1 VLNIGEGLSDCSI
14 QELRDLDNLHGDL
27 AIAGL
32 ENVKVVNEAKEA
44 KLTNKTYV
52 ETLTLEWSNNSIYFD
67 DDDDVLVVVFQR
79 VQPPHD
85 LENLIVRNY
94 SGSIFPEWIEKSP
107 NDNLQSITFD
117 NCYNCSMLPALGDL
131 QSLRYLCIRKM
142 YALKTFGHT
151 ASLSEERRGG
161 KFPALEHLKLW
172 EMYELEGWI

>member
-1 VLNIGEGLSDCSI
+1 MLN
-14 QELRDLDNLHGDL
+14 LRVERFSNLHGDL

-117 NCYNCSMLPALGDL
+117 
-131 QSLRYLCIRKM
+131 
-142 YALKTFGHT
+142 
-151 ASLSEERRGG
+151 
-161 KFPALEHLKLW
+161 KL
-172 EMYELEGWI
+172 L